1 MSHTQ
6 HIQVQG
12 LSCVACVRRV
22 ERALTRLAGVR
33 AASANLATGMV
44 AVEHD
49 PARAPLPELLRSI
62 RQAGYRPALEECVL
76 PVHGMSCA
84 ACVRRV
90 ERALGKVRGVVSAQA
105 NLLRECVH
113 LEYLPSAVDTAI
125 LRQAIIAAGYEVPAE
140 DEHARQDAWDGR
152 HDNAGRR
159 GEDDATTGLRR
170 DLFLAVLFTLPLV
183 LLVMGPMLSPAMA
196 DGLARMLPTDVRH
209 WLEALLSTPVLFF
222 AGARFFRQGWVE
234 LKHLNP
240 GMNSLVMLGAGA
252 AYGYSLV
259 ALLAPELFPP
269 GTAHLYF
276 EAAAVIVTLILLGRY
291 LEANARQRTSEA
303 IRKLAGLQSR
313 TAWLLRDGTPREV
326 PVESVRPGD
335 LLLVRPGSRVPVDG
349 DVVEGE
355 SHVDES
361 MINGEPLPRAKTAGS
376 ELIGGTVNKHGSLV
390 MRATRTGD
398 NTVLSQ
404 IIRLVAEAQAGK
416 PAIQR
421 FADRIAAVFV
431 PVVMALAAIVF
442 LVWLIAG
449 PQPAL
454 NYAFVAAV
462 SVLLIACPC
471 AMGLATPTA
480 IMVSTGKAAELG
492 ILFRQ
497 GSIMEQLAQVD
508 LIVMDKTGTLTQ
520 GRPEVAEFIAWH
532 DDEDTL
538 LSWIAAV
545 EQASEHPIA
554 RTIVELVHERKPDLQ
569 ESMAPVTDFQALPGK
584 GVSGRVDGHHIL
596 IGTARF
602 LAHKDID
609 LTPGTP
615 HARRLAA
622 RGMTLAWCAVDGR
635 LAALFAVSDPL
646 KPGSKSAVQRL
657 RTQDLEVTMI
667 TGDNR
672 QTAEAVARQLGL
684 PQDAIR
690 AEVLPGHKAD
700 HVRRLQAAG
709 RKVAFVGDG
718 INDAPALAQ
727 ADVGIAMGTGT
738 DIAMESGDV
747 ILMSGN
753 LHALADTIELARRS
767 LGIIKGNF
775 FWAYAYNV
783 ALIPVAAGA
792 LYPFT
797 GLQLNPMLAAGAMS
811 LSSLFVVSNS
821 LRLRRFRGRRQSDN
835 ASSMESSHESGA
847 GSTIPTAPG
856 ES

>member
-1 MSHTQ
+1 MQ

-12 LSCVACVRRV
+12 LSCAACVRHV
-22 ERALTRLAGVR
+22 ERALTRLEGVR
-33 AASANLATGMV
+33 AASANLATGRV
-44 AVEHD
+44 SIEHD
-49 PARAPLPELLRSI
+49 PERAPLPELLGTI
-62 RQAGYRPALEECVL
+62 RQAGYQPVLEKRVL

-90 ERALGKVRGVVSAQA
+90 ERALGKIAGVVSAEA
-105 NLLRECVH
+105 NLLKECVH
-113 LEYLPSAVDTAI
+113 LAYLPDAVDTAT

-140 DEHARQDAWDGR
+140 DDQAGQGAWDTPRDSTGKT
-152 HDNAGRR
+152 A
-159 GEDDATTGLRR
+159 EDDASSAGLRR
-170 DLFLAVLFTLPLV
+170 DLFLALLFTLPLV
-183 LLVMGPMLSPAMA
+183 LLVMGPMLSPAIANGMA
-196 DGLARMLPTDVRH
+196 QMLSSDVRH
-209 WLEALLSTPVLFF
+209 WLEFLLTTPVLFL

-252 AYGYSLV
+252 AYGYSV
-259 ALLAPELFPP
+259 AALLAPELFPP

-291 LEANARQRTSEA
+291 LEAGARKRTSEA
-303 IRKLAGLQSR
+303 IRKLAGLQSK
-313 TAWLLRDGTPREV
+313 TACLLRDGTPREV

-335 LLLVRPGSRVPVDG
+335 LLLVRPGACVPVDG
-349 DVVEGE
+349 EVIEGA

-376 ELIGGTVNKHGSLV
+376 ELVGGTINKHGSLV

-398 NTVLSQ
+398 DTLLSQ

-421 FADRIAAVFV
+421 LADRIAAVFV
-431 PVVMALAAIVF
+431 PVVMALAVIVF
-442 LVWLIAG
+442 LVWLAVG

-454 NYAFVAAV
+454 NYAFAAAV

-492 ILFRQ
+492 ILFRR
-497 GSIMEQLAQVD
+497 GRIMEQLAHVD
-508 LIVMDKTGTLTQ
+508 VIVMDKTGTLTQ
-520 GRPEVAEFIAWH
+520 GRPAVAEYIAWH
-532 DDEDTL
+532 GDENML
-538 LSWIAAV
+538 LSWIASV
-545 EQASEHPIA
+545 EQASEHPVA
-554 RTIVELVHERKPDLQ
+554 RTIVELACERIPDLK
-569 ESMAPVTDFQALPGK
+569 EEMAPVTDFQALPGE
-584 GVSGRVDGHHIL
+584 GVSGRVCGHHIL

-609 LTPGTP
+609 ITPGMP
-615 HARRLAA
+615 HAQRLAEQ
-622 RGMTLAWCAVDGR
+622 GMTLAWCALDGR
-635 LAALFAVSDPL
+635 LAALFAVSDPM

-657 RTQDLEVTMI
+657 RAQNLEVAMI

-672 QTAEAVARQLGL
+672 QTAEAVGRQLGL
-684 PQDAIR
+684 SQDAIQ
-690 AEVLPGHKAD
+690 AEVLPGHKAE
-700 HVRRLQAAG
+700 HVRRLQESG

-753 LHALADTIELARRS
+753 LQALADAIELARRC

-775 FWAYAYNV
+775 FWAYAYNT

-821 LRLRRFRGRRQSDN
+821 LRLRRFQGQRQTPSQEP
-835 ASSMESSHESGA
+835 AE
-847 GSTIPTAPG
+847 GSTPPTGCA